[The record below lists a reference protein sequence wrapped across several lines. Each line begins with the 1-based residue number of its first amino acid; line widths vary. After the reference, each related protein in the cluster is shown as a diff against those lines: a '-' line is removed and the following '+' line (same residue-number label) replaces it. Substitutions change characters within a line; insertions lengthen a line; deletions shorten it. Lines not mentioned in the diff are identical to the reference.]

1 MWFCPPTSSFPV
13 SPMPNNRQ
21 AFHFSENGAVPGRGK
36 RPVQRATSLL
46 LFLTLLCFSSTTQ
59 AQNTPPERPKVTRIL
74 FLLDAS
80 GSMMA
85 PWEGQPRW
93 VVAKRMLS
101 KMVDSLNAYPNL
113 ELGLR
118 VYGHQYPN
126 TEKNC
131 EDSKL
136 EVPFAPRNAKAIKVR
151 LATLKAQG
159 NTPITYSLEQ
169 SAKDFPTDKSSRN
182 VLLLITDGLES
193 CNRDPCA
200 ASIALQRK
208 RVFLKPFII
217 GIGAERDFG
226 RQLECLGQ
234 YYNAAEVA
242 TFRTVMNDV
251 IAKTLSKTTVA
262 VNLTDAAGR
271 PVESNVN
278 MTFVNNV
285 TGQPEYNYVHYR
297 DTQGRADVLDIDA
310 LQSYDLVI
318 NTVPP
323 VRQTNIPITPGKA
336 NVLIYKTPQGTLW
349 LQNPPLTPN
358 PYGTMRAVVRSQAG
372 ATVIAGTFGTHQK
385 LLAGNYEVEA
395 LTLPRTVRR
404 ITIKQGQE
412 MAVTY
417 DAPGT
422 LNITTDL
429 KGFGSIYQ
437 LNDDESQTWIYSLPD
452 GGSSKI
458 NLPMQ
463 PGAYRLV
470 FRTATSNG
478 SKFTDVRNFSIRSGQ
493 TTSVA
498 IFGK

>member
-1 MWFCPPTSSFPV
+1 MRCRW
-13 SPMPNNRQ
+13 
-21 AFHFSENGAVPGRGK
+21 A
-36 RPVQRATSLL
+36 LL
-46 LFLTLLCFSSTTQ
+46 LLLICFSSH
-59 AQNTPPERPKVTRIL
+59 AQNAAPDKPKVTRIL

-93 VVAKRMLS
+93 NVAKRMLS
-101 KMVDSLNAYPNL
+101 KMVDSLNSYPNL
-113 ELGLR
+113 ELALR
-118 VYGHQYPN
+118 VYGHQFPN
-126 TEKNC
+126 ADKNC
-131 EDSKL
+131 EDSRL
-136 EVPFAPRNAKAIKVR
+136 EVPFAPRNAAAIKR
-151 LATLKAQG
+151 KLAGLKAQG
-159 NTPITYSLEQ
+159 NTPITYSLLQ
-169 SAKDFPTDKSSRN
+169 SAGDFPTDKASRN

-200 ASIALQRK
+200 ASLALQRK
-208 RVFLKPFII
+208 RVFLKPFVI

-262 VNLTDAAGR
+262 VNLTDAAGK

-278 MTFVNNV
+278 LTFVNNV

-297 DTQGRADVLDIDA
+297 DAQTKADVLDIDA

-323 VRQTNIPITPGKA
+323 VREANIAITPGRA
-336 NVLIYKTPQGTLW
+336 NVLTYKTPQGILW

-358 PYGTMRAVVRSQAG
+358 PYGTMRAVVRTPDR
-372 ATVIAGTFGTHQK
+372 ATVTAATFGTRQK
-385 LLAGNYEVEA
+385 LLAGNYEVEV
-395 LTLPRTVRR
+395 LTLPRLVQRLTL
-404 ITIKQGQE
+404 KQGQE
-412 MAVTY
+412 TTVTY

-422 LNITTDL
+422 LNITSDL
-429 KGFGSIYQ
+429 KGYGSIYQ
-437 LNDDESQTWIYSLPD
+437 LNDDESQTWIYTLPE
-452 GGSSKI
+452 GGSSKM

-470 FRTATSNG
+470 FRTKTSIG

-498 IFGK
+498 IFGKQ

>member
-1 MWFCPPTSSFPV
+1 MRLIV
-13 SPMPNNRQ
+13 
-21 AFHFSENGAVPGRGK
+21 GVI
-36 RPVQRATSLL
+36 L
-46 LFLTLLCFSSTTQ
+46 LFLCCISSN
-59 AQNTPPERPKVTRIL
+59 AQNAAPEKPKVTRIL

-85 PWEGQPRW
+85 PWEGQSRW
-93 VVAKRMLS
+93 NVAKRMLS
-101 KMVDSLNAYPNL
+101 KMADSLNAYPHL
-113 ELGLR
+113 ELALR
-118 VYGHQYPN
+118 VYGHQFPN
-126 TEKNC
+126 ADKNC
-131 EDSKL
+131 EDSRL
-136 EVPFAPRNAKAIKVR
+136 EVPFAPRNAAAIKR
-151 LATLKAQG
+151 KLTELKAQG

-169 SAKDFPTDKSSRN
+169 SANDFPVDKSSRN

-200 ASIALQRK
+200 ASLALQRK
-208 RVFLKPFII
+208 RVFLKPFVI
-217 GIGAERDFG
+217 GIGAEHEFG
-226 RQLECLGQ
+226 KQLECLGQ

-278 MTFVNNV
+278 LTFVNNV

-297 DTQGRADVLDIDA
+297 DAQGRADVLDIDA

-323 VRQTNIPITPGKA
+323 VHQANLSIAPGRA
-336 NVLIYKTPQGTLW
+336 NVLTYKIPQGTLW

-358 PYGTMRAVVRSQAG
+358 PYGTMRAIVRTPDH
-372 ATVIAGTFGTHQK
+372 ATVAANTFGTRQK
-385 LLAGNYEVEA
+385 LLAGSYEVEV
-395 LTLPRTVRR
+395 LTLPRLVRR
-404 ITIKQGQE
+404 ISVKQGQE
-412 MAVTY
+412 TAVTY
-417 DAPGT
+417 AAPGT
-422 LNITTDL
+422 LNITSDL
-429 KGFGSIYQ
+429 KGYGSLYQ
-437 LNDDESQTWIYSLPD
+437 LNNDESQTWIYTLPD
-452 GGSSKI
+452 GSSSKM